1 MQYERE
7 RAGKGRDMAEIRA
20 VIDTDPGIDDAVAI
34 LYALSS
40 PAFEVLGITTVA
52 GNIGIATTTRNAGRL
67 LALMGRADVP
77 VIAGAAAPM
86 ARKGYDASEIHG
98 NDGLGGVAFPPPE
111 KPAGQGAVDWLAAL
125 LLREP
130 AASIDVLALGPL
142 TNIARLVRDHP
153 GAAARIRR
161 LIAMGGV
168 IHEAGNV
175 GPRAE
180 FNMAADPEA
189 AGVVLGAGLPIWLI
203 PLDATRKVRA
213 DAAYLD
219 TLRAAGTPAAS
230 ATAAL
235 IQAYF
240 ENTIVA
246 AAQPASRP
254 LHTPRAVPFSAR
266 PNRGE
271 RGADIVGPDDERED
285 PLPESEPKVAEGKQ
299 PACEPK
305 QAELVLHADGP
316 VSHDTPP
323 FTENIAA
330 DAPQRHEVDQRAMLL
345 ATSRPLHDPCVM
357 LLAENPALF
366 GCEPMG
372 LAVDL
377 AHSREAGALTP
388 DLTAP
393 PVQVALRVDGAAAL
407 ALLAARLGRPA

>member
-1 MQYERE
+1 
-7 RAGKGRDMAEIRA
+7 MATIRA

-52 GNIGIATTTRNAGRL
+52 GNIGITTTTRNAGRL

-86 ARKGYDASEIHG
+86 ARKGFDSSEIHG
-98 NDGLGGVAFPPPE
+98 NDGLGGVAFPDAQ
-111 KPAGQGAVDWLAAL
+111 KSAAQGAVEWLAGL
-125 LLREP
+125 LMRE
-130 AASIDVLALGPL
+130 AAGSVDVLALGPL
-142 TNIARLVRDHP
+142 TNLGRLVTDHP
-153 GAAARIRR
+153 VAAARIRR

-168 IHEAGNV
+168 IHEVGNV

-189 AGVVLGAGLPIWLI
+189 AEIVLRAGLPVWLI

-213 DAAYLD
+213 DVPYLD
-219 TLRAAGTPAAS
+219 RLRASGTPAAA

-240 ENTIVA
+240 ESTTV
-246 AAQPASRP
+246 Q
-254 LHTPRAVPFSAR
+254 
-266 PNRGE
+266 
-271 RGADIVGPDDERED
+271 GA
-285 PLPESEPKVAEGKQ
+285 
-299 PACEPK
+299 
-305 QAELVLHADGP
+305 
-316 VSHDTPP
+316 
-323 FTENIAA
+323 
-330 DAPQRHEVDQRAMLL
+330 L

-357 LLAENPALF
+357 LLAERPELF
-366 GCEPMG
+366 GCEPLG

-377 AHSREAGALTP
+377 AQSRVAGTLSP
-388 DLTAP
+388 DPTAA

-407 ALLAARLGRPA
+407 ALLAARLGGR